1 VVEHNVINDR
11 TLTILTEEAPS
22 IEEINF
28 IITDI
33 LSIDTPQINISPTLN
48 NKSFNGE
55 WEIKINAHT
64 TIIIKQFKGESSC
77 VDYLVYEG
85 YVDDNTN
92 AGNALCILEST
103 KTTDKSSR
111 NTAVNQRITK
121 FMVYDRLYP
130 TSQARKIMFYQPYK
144 KNECTNR

>member
-1 VVEHNVINDR
+1 VVEHNVINYR
-11 TLTILTEEAPS
+11 TLTILTEEAPA
-22 IEEINF
+22 IEELNF
-28 IITDI
+28 IITDV

-64 TIIIKQFKGESSC
+64 TIIIKLFKGESSC

-92 AGNALCILEST
+92 AGNAL
-103 KTTDKSSR
+103 
-111 NTAVNQRITK
+111 
-121 FMVYDRLYP
+121 
-130 TSQARKIMFYQPYK
+130 
-144 KNECTNR
+144 